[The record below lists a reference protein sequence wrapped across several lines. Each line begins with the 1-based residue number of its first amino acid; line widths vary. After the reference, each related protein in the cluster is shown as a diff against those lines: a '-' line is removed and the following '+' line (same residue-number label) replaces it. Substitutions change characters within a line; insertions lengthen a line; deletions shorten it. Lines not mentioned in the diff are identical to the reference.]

1 MRAVAENGDEL
12 DVKFTDMKRL
22 INYIRNLFGADVRL
36 RKWCAEVTKDWVNA
50 DVSDNLK
57 PAQSL
62 YNWVTRGEL
71 PE

>member
-1 MRAVAENGDEL
+1 
-12 DVKFTDMKRL
+12 MKRL
-22 INYIRNLFGADVRL
+22 INYIRNLFGADIRL

-50 DVSDNLK
+50 DVRDNLK